1 METADSTGDQ
11 IFGAKAR
18 GGRRSLLALSVLAQQ
33 PISTT
38 DSSFQ
43 QSGALLADG
52 YSTGHHEQQNLKSST
67 SPQTISSITTCSRQ
81 GGLSSWVQTTQS
93 PSSTSLDSVPQ
104 TYSLLPIAEVPDS
117 SRLSPKARS
126 SVLSYTKL
134 LYQDVTT
141 RKKGT
146 NPTNSRKRR
155 KQLWKNEELLPLLLV
170 LSWITFAWWYLS
182 QSKEA
187 ASQILQL
194 SPKVQA
200 ENGSSPRIHSVMYE
214 RLLSLAANALTE
226 EEFKNEPED
235 LWGNPIQDGK
245 SWQPCADQRTPGH
258 FSPPEPEN
266 STGYLMIS
274 ANGGLNQQRVA
285 VCNAVAVARLLN
297 ATLVLPFFLFNSVW
311 MDPSQFGD
319 IFQESFFIDYLQDDV
334 RIVKELPV
342 ELQSLHLNNK
352 IEVPKEATPSFYLTN
367 ILPLL
372 LRARVVHFRGFDNSL
387 SFDPIPFDIQRLRC
401 RCNFHALR
409 FVPKIQDT
417 GDLIIQRMHAKTL
430 QWGPAKPEHTTKYLA
445 LHMRFEMDM
454 VAHSLCEF
462 GGGEAER
469 EELRAYRAIHF
480 AMLSRLEQNAS
491 RLRENGH
498 CPLMPEEAV
507 LMLVALGFNR
517 GTHLYLAGAH
527 MYGGQSRMSALTNL
541 YPYLATKEDLL
552 TPAELAP
559 FINRSSQLAALD
571 FIGCVG
577 ADVFA
582 MTDSGSQ
589 LSSLVAGFRT
599 YAGAG
604 SSSTIR
610 PNKKR
615 LAKILQENATVEWS
629 QFANKVRKSVK
640 ETKKIAVRPFARS
653 VYRHPRCKECMC
665 LRQKS
670 KNQTRWS

>member
-1 METADSTGDQ
+1 MYIYYLYIFFQ
-11 IFGAKAR
+11 IMIIVMYATIVKCLKHDLNF
-18 GGRRSLLALSVLAQQ
+18 
-33 PISTT
+33 
-38 DSSFQ
+38 
-43 QSGALLADG
+43 
-52 YSTGHHEQQNLKSST
+52 HHPVGCNNLK
-67 SPQTISSITTCSRQ
+67 
-81 GGLSSWVQTTQS
+81 
-93 PSSTSLDSVPQ
+93 
-104 TYSLLPIAEVPDS
+104 
-117 SRLSPKARS
+117 
-126 SVLSYTKL
+126 
-134 LYQDVTT
+134 
-141 RKKGT
+141 
-146 NPTNSRKRR
+146 
-155 KQLWKNEELLPLLLV
+155 
-170 LSWITFAWWYLS
+170 
-182 QSKEA
+182 
-187 ASQILQL
+187 
-194 SPKVQA
+194 
-200 ENGSSPRIHSVMYE
+200 
-214 RLLSLAANALTE
+214 
-226 EEFKNEPED
+226 EEFKKEPED
-235 LWGNPIQDGK
+235 LWGNPVQDGK

-266 STGYLMIS
+266 STGYIMIS

-342 ELQSLHLNNK
+342 ELQSLCLNNK

-409 FVPKIQDT
+409 FVPKIQET
-417 GDLIIQRMHAKTL
+417 GDLIIQRMRAKTL

-527 MYGGQSRMSALTNL
+527 MYGGQSRMSALMNL

-615 LAKILQENATVEWS
+615 LAKILQENATIEWS

-640 ETKKIAVRPFARS
+640 ETKRIAVRPFARS
-653 VYRHPRCKECMC
+653 IYRHPRCKECMC